1 MSDFEAIAGHVY
13 LTGAGPGDPD
23 LLTVRAARLIASAT
37 CILHDGLVSPEVLAL
52 ARADAVVL
60 DVGKRCGHKLITQEQ
75 IHELMIEHAR
85 AGRSVVR
92 LKSGDPMIFGRA
104 TEEMEA
110 LDRTGVPYAVIPGI
124 TAGFAAA
131 ALAKISLTERKNTS
145 RVVLTTRHLAAK
157 PDENTAAHL
166 PVISAGWFAPEDTE
180 STMIFYMPGKDYARL
195 QCELLAVGWDAAAT
209 VTLVSEASTSRQK
222 IVQIPLSRLQEAELL
237 PAPMVILI
245 QSANYSASRTQR
257 KPTPPE
263 RS

>member
-1 MSDFEAIAGHVY
+1 MSNSETIAGHVY

-23 LLTVRAARLIASAT
+23 LLTVRAARLIATAN
-37 CILHDGLVSPEVLAL
+37 CILHDGLISPEVLAL

-60 DVGKRCGHKLITQEQ
+60 DVGKRCGNKLITQEQ
-75 IHELMIEHAR
+75 IHKLMIDHAR
-85 AGRSVVR
+85 AGQSIVR

-110 LDRTGVPYAVIPGI
+110 LDRAEIPYEVIPGI

-131 ALAKISLTERKNTS
+131 ALSKISLTERKHTS
-145 RVVLTTRHLAAK
+145 RVVLTSRHLAPK

-166 PVISAGWFAPEDTE
+166 PMISAGWFTPEDTE

-195 QCELLAVGWDAAAT
+195 QNELLAVGWDSAAM

-222 IVQIPLSRLQEAELL
+222 ILRIPLSRLQEAELL

-245 QSANYSASRTQR
+245 QSANYSASCTQR